1 MEWATLPTNFSEAW
15 MSLRKVMIIVANG
28 IPSEVLEGSGD
39 ASRRSRTPIDPRL
52 QGPETGVA
60 GRIRRRLDTC
70 IRNCRCGRDVGET
83 LEAIWRFVDG
93 RFAMLTN
100 LAKGFED
107 VPPL

>member
-1 MEWATLPTNFSEAW
+1 MDEFEEGHDHCC
-15 MSLRKVMIIVANG
+15 ANG